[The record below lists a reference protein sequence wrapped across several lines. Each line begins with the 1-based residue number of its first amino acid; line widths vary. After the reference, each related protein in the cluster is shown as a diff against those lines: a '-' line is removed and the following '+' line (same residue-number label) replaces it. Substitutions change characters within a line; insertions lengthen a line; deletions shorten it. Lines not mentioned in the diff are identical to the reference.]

1 MKITIDASQIVYET
15 GVSVYTKNLIK
26 SLLKIDKANTYQ
38 IIGGSLRRLGELG
51 DKIDAL
57 VENSKN
63 GYKTTFPF
71 APAVSEFIFNR
82 MGLDIDPLIGKPD
95 VFHSSDW
102 TQPKTGAYAVTTIH
116 DLVPFLY
123 PKLVHPKIRSVHIR
137 RMERVKSY
145 VDKIIV
151 PSLTTRGDLVNLG
164 VKEDR
169 IVVIPEAVDNDL
181 KKPSVKDV
189 LKTQKKYRISDKY
202 LLSVGTSPRKNIDR
216 IITAF
221 ERVRTEKP
229 CKLVIV
235 GEVKRHLSVRNVMF
249 LGHIPTSDMAK
260 IYCGAEALVYPSL
273 YEGFGLP
280 VLEAYA
286 LGVPVLTSN
295 IGSLKEVGTDA
306 AMLVD
311 PYDIDSI
318 TQGINELLLKRNE
331 YIKKG
336 KEAVKKYSWDET
348 AKKTLEVYES
358 FKK

>member
-26 SLLKIDKANTYQ
+26 FLLKIDKENTYQ
-38 IIGGSLRRLGELG
+38 IIGGSLRRFGELG
-51 DKIDAL
+51 EKIGSL
-57 VENSKN
+57 VGDSKN
-63 GYKTTFPF
+63 SHKTTFPF
-71 APAVSEFIFNR
+71 APAISELIFNR
-82 MGLDIDPLIGKPD
+82 LGLDIDPLIGKPD

-102 TQPKTGAYAVTTIH
+102 TQPKTGAYTVTTIH
-116 DLVPFLY
+116 DLIPFLY

-137 RMERVKSY
+137 RMERVKRY

-151 PSLTTRGDLVNLG
+151 PSLTTLGDLVNLG
-164 VKEDR
+164 VKEER
-169 IVVIPEAVDNDL
+169 IVVIPEAVDDDL
-181 KKPSVKDV
+181 KKPTVKEV
-189 LKTQKKYRISDKY
+189 LNIKKKYRISDKY

-229 CKLVIV
+229 CKLVVV
-235 GEVKRHLSVRNVMF
+235 GEMKKHLSVRNVIF

-260 IYCGAEALVYPSL
+260 IYCGAEALIYPSL

-280 VLEAYA
+280 ILEAYA

-295 IGSLKEVGTDA
+295 IGSLKEVGA
-306 AMLVD
+306 GASMLVD
-311 PYDIDSI
+311 PNDIDSI

-336 KEAVKKYSWDET
+336 REVVRKYSWEET
-348 AKKTLEVYES
+348 AKKTLGVYES

>member
-1 MKITIDASQIVYET
+1 MKITIDASQIIYET

-26 SLLKIDKANTYQ
+26 FLLKIDKVNTYQ
-38 IIGGSLRRLGELG
+38 IIGGSLRRFGELG
-51 DKIDAL
+51 EKIDAL
-57 VENSKN
+57 IGDSKN

-71 APAVSEFIFNR
+71 APTASEFIFNR
-82 MGLDIDPLIGKPD
+82 LGLDIDPLIGKPD

-102 TQPKTGAYAVTTIH
+102 TQPKTDAFKVTTIH
-116 DLVPFLY
+116 DLIPFLY

-137 RMERVKSY
+137 RMERVKRC

-151 PSLTTRGDLVNLG
+151 PSLTTRGDLMNLG
-164 VKEDR
+164 IKEDR

-181 KKPSVKDV
+181 KRPSTKDV

-235 GEVKRHLSVRNVMF
+235 GEVKKHSSVRNVMF

-260 IYCGAEALVYPSL
+260 IYCGAEALIYPSL

-280 VLEAYA
+280 ILEAYA

-306 AMLVD
+306 SMLVD
-311 PYDIDSI
+311 PYDVDSI

-336 KEAVKKYSWDET
+336 KEAVKKYSWEET
-348 AKKTLEVYES
+348 AKKTLAVYEG